1 MPVKAPEA
9 SVKKRQAAAAALGTK
24 GGIPNNAYLPL
35 RLSPNGM
42 TAVLYA
48 SLIYSLP
55 DLIGFFSSRAKIWVS
70 GFLMKGRWFPVIYGF
85 IIFGCGL
92 IQFGDSSPKS
102 LGTYLNAVRCL
113 LWCQSQCLCKV
124 VRL

>member
-1 MPVKAPEA
+1 
-9 SVKKRQAAAAALGTK
+9 
-24 GGIPNNAYLPL
+24 
-35 RLSPNGM
+35 M

-55 DLIGFFSSRAKIWVS
+55 ELIGVFSIRGGAWVS
-70 GFLMKGRWFPVIYGF
+70 NVLMKGRWFPVMYGF

-102 LGTYLNAVRCL
+102 MGNYLNAVRCL
-113 LWCQSQCLCKV
+113 LC
-124 VRL
+124 